1 MISTFQFRAAR
12 FGIGITLKELG
23 NVTKVGYVTLC
34 KIEEGP
40 VSRYPRLRR
49 STLEKIVNF
58 YKQCGVSFIDNNS
71 VVIEFKS
78 QQEEN

>member
-12 FGIGITLKELG
+12 SGIGITLKELG
-23 NVTKVGYVTLC
+23 NIIKVGYVTLC

-40 VSRYPRLRR
+40 VSKATK
-49 STLEKIVNF
+49 STLEKIIGF

-78 QQEEN
+78 KGGD